1 VSLSPAR
8 GEECALGGK
17 HLVQPR
23 SEGEDIRPWIKELKT
38 AVAERVI
45 SAEIRAAIGRV
56 QPAESWKRG
65 ADQSDLRFR
74 HNTHSKLWAA
84 DHRHRGATDSVSL
97 DFEF

>member
-1 VSLSPAR
+1 MSLSPAR
-8 GEECALGGK
+8 GEERALGGK

-45 SAEIRAAIGRV
+45 SAEIRAAIG
-56 QPAESWKRG
+56 A
-65 ADQSDLRFR
+65 
-74 HNTHSKLWAA
+74 SKLLN
-84 DHRHRGATDSVSL
+84 RGNVAQINPIFGVGTTPIPSFGQPITGTRARRIQFSL